1 LGVVA
6 KARFF
11 LVSLVGTNLS
21 LVGERLVVVSL
32 VGANLVDIGLAG
44 TSLTGANL
52 EGISLAGAN
61 FSVCFSVFDDF
72 LDTMFFPIACLLS

>member
-1 LGVVA
+1 
-6 KARFF
+6 
-11 LVSLVGTNLS
+11 
-21 LVGERLVVVSL
+21 
-32 VGANLVDIGLAG
+32 LVDIGLAG